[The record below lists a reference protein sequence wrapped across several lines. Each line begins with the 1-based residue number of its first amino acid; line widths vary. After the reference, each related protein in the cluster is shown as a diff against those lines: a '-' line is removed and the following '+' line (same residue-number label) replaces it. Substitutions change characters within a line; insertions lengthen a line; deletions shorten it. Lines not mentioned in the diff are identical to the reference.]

1 MTPLSELIL
10 EALFHLQHPSPTSL
24 LQHLT
29 PELPPSRKTGL
40 PPSVERAVLAF
51 AQSENNLF
59 LNPAMMTTE
68 CVEESD
74 GGLLESAVVAFCRA
88 IQSTQGRRMAQP
100 PLSFVAHDREMLRFG
115 RVYGSTPAP
124 NCARGEDCCVNRV
137 RMCPPGRCLQVYL
150 PPELHDK
157 CIEDPRHLETVGSD
171 LCLLCIRSMVAA
183 LTMDSRNKASRLPVP
198 AQIVP
203 PIFFCL
209 TPRFGPSR

>member
-1 MTPLSELIL
+1 
-10 EALFHLQHPSPTSL
+10 
-24 LQHLT
+24 
-29 PELPPSRKTGL
+29 
-40 PPSVERAVLAF
+40 
-51 AQSENNLF
+51 
-59 LNPAMMTTE
+59 MMTTE

-198 AQIVP
+198 AQINP
-203 PIFFCL
+203 PNFFCL